1 MVNDVLIYKE
11 YDYCRDK
18 IKNWYY
24 NGNERFLTIETIP
37 FNLNIIFRDIILS
50 ITKDKGKVLYI
61 SGLAKAEVIQDLSIT
76 DKSTNDQIIKGNLAI
91 LLYSELY
98 NIADKYDLI
107 ICDDISTFSKVSKDN
122 LRCLLPKLEKLSD
135 KIILY
140 TPENIIR
147 RGEKIEVTCIYHRI
161 PFVEPRI
168 MTTRIDLNKDIP
180 NLLYE
185 YILWFIDKNQKI
197 IIYVPTNEK
206 LETVYNYYKTKLKID
221 NKMLYR
227 ISKKDDKT
235 IINNV
240 LKQKEMAIII
250 TDNIEANLK
259 TSGNLN
265 AIVLFADNY
274 RYTYKQFLYLCG
286 EFGRINKELPEF
298 ILVARTV
305 SCEMERVK
313 SITSSYNKRK
323 WERKSIDY

>member
-1 MVNDVLIYKE
+1 MVKDVLIYKE

-61 SGLAKAEVIQDLSIT
+61 SGLVKAEVIEELSIA
-76 DKSTNDQIIKGNLAI
+76 DKSINDQIIKGHI
-91 LLYSELY
+91 DVLLYSELY

-122 LRCLLPKLEKLSD
+122 LRCLLPKLEKISD

-185 YILWFIDKNQKI
+185 YILWFIDNNQKI

-206 LETVYNYYKTKLKID
+206 LETVYNYYRTKLKID
-221 NKMLYR
+221 NKTLYK
-227 ISKKDDKT
+227 ISKRDDKNL
-235 IINNV
+235 INNV

-286 EFGRINKELPEF
+286 EFGRINQKLPEF

>member
-1 MVNDVLIYKE
+1 MVKDVLIYKE

-61 SGLAKAEVIQDLSIT
+61 SGLAKAEVIEDLSIT

>member
-1 MVNDVLIYKE
+1 MVKDVLIYKE

-24 NGNERFLTIETIP
+24 NGNEKFLTIETIP

-61 SGLAKAEVIQDLSIT
+61 SGLAKAEVIEDLSIT
-76 DKSTNDQIIKGNLAI
+76 DKSTNYQIIKGNLDI

-107 ICDDISTFSKVSKDN
+107 ICDDISTFSKLSKDN

-221 NKMLYR
+221 NKMLYK
-227 ISKKDDKT
+227 ISKKDDKNL
-235 IINNV
+235 INNV

-274 RYTYKQFLYLCG
+274 RYTYKHFLYLCG
-286 EFGRINKELPEF
+286 EFGRINQKLPEF

>member
-1 MVNDVLIYKE
+1 MVKDVLIYKE

-61 SGLAKAEVIQDLSIT
+61 SGLAKLEVIEDLSIT
-76 DKSTNDQIIKGNLAI
+76 DKSTNAQIIKGHLDI

-122 LRCLLPKLEKLSD
+122 LRCLLPKLEKISN

-221 NKMLYR
+221 NKMLYK
-227 ISKKDDKT
+227 ISKKDDKNL
-235 IINNV
+235 INDV

-286 EFGRINKELPEF
+286 EFGRINQKLPEF

>member
-1 MVNDVLIYKE
+1 MVKDVLIYKE

-61 SGLAKAEVIQDLSIT
+61 SGLAKAEAIEDLSIT
-76 DKSTNDQIIKGNLAI
+76 DKSINDQIIKGHLDI

-122 LRCLLPKLEKLSD
+122 LRCLLPKLEKISN

-221 NKMLYR
+221 NKMLYK
-227 ISKKDDKT
+227 ISKKDDKNL
-235 IINNV
+235 INNV

-286 EFGRINKELPEF
+286 EFGRINQKLPEF

>member
-1 MVNDVLIYKE
+1 MLKDVLIYKE

-24 NGNERFLTIETIP
+24 NGNEKFLTIETIP

-61 SGLAKAEVIQDLSIT
+61 SGLAKAEVIEDLSIT
-76 DKSTNDQIIKGNLAI
+76 EKSTSAQIIKGNLDA

-107 ICDDISTFSKVSKDN
+107 ICDDISTFSKVSKDS
-122 LRCLLPKLEKLSD
+122 LRCLLPKLEKISD

-185 YILWFIDKNQKI
+185 YILWFIDNNQKI

-221 NKMLYR
+221 NKTLYK
-227 ISKKDDKT
+227 ISKRDDKNL
-235 IINNV
+235 INNV

-250 TDNIEANLK
+250 TDNIEANIK

-286 EFGRINKELPEF
+286 EFGRINQKLPEF

>member
-1 MVNDVLIYKE
+1 MVKDVLIYKE

-37 FNLNIIFRDIILS
+37 FNLNIIFRDIIAA

-61 SGLAKAEVIQDLSIT
+61 SGLTKTEVIENLSIT
-76 DKSTNDQIIKGNLAI
+76 DKSINIQIIKENLDI

-98 NIADKYDLI
+98 NISDKYHLI
-107 ICDDISTFSKVSKDN
+107 ICDDISTFSKISKDS
-122 LRCLLPKLEKLSD
+122 LRCLLPKLEKNSE

-140 TPENIIR
+140 TSENIIR
-147 RGEKIEVTCIYHRI
+147 RGEKIEATCIYHRI

-206 LETVYNYYKTKLKID
+206 LETVYNYYRTKLKID
-221 NKMLYR
+221 NKTLYKV
-227 ISKKDDKT
+227 SKKDEKNLM
-235 IINNV
+235 NNA
-240 LKQKEMAIII
+240 LKQKDMAIII
-250 TDNIEANLK
+250 TDDIEVKLK
-259 TSGNLN
+259 AYGNLN
-265 AIVLFADNY
+265 AIILFADNY

-286 EFGRINKELPEF
+286 EFGRINKKLPEF

-305 SCEMERVK
+305 SCEMEKVK

-323 WERKSIDY
+323 WERKSLDY